1 MSSAAPL
8 PDLAA
13 LLAQRVDLDPAEL
26 ARYDLEQHPALAD
39 TALLGTALH
48 DFLQRQPETGER
60 FGDAVDAELRQL
72 VEHKVNHF
80 ATLLTRPW
88 AGESLDA
95 GLALGRQ
102 QHEYGLST
110 AWLSSAHRVY
120 LDHLEQRVGGLALAA
135 DERAGLTAALRKLV
149 FYDLLLQ
156 LSGYHAGAEA
166 VSQGEAQR
174 LARLNR
180 LYITLSQVSHIA
192 ARNVRHL
199 GSREL
204 AAQTLLREVCETVVE
219 HGGIHMAWVGFID
232 AASQRIEPFAWA
244 GADAARYLGGIT
256 VSVDPAR
263 PEGQGPSGRAVRS
276 GQLQLLEDSL
286 NAPGYHAW
294 SQHALRQGFRSSVA
308 TPLWRDG
315 AVIGVLNL
323 YAAAPGFFGAEEQ
336 RLAKA
341 IADKIDLALG
351 HLDDLERQRQA
362 EARLLHQATHDPLTG
377 LPNRTRLFH
386 RLEQALQADA
396 ADRLTVLMLDLD
408 GFKDINDL
416 FGHSAGDT
424 LLCRIA
430 ERLRALCRPAD
441 VVARM
446 GGDEFVV
453 LLEQLPDP
461 HTARNAV
468 EQIIS
473 AVRRPVPLP
482 DGEVSVSTSIGMVT
496 GSAGVSADT
505 LLRQADIALY
515 RAKSL
520 GRDQYC
526 LFDDE
531 LERQLKQQQTTRHA
545 IRAALDG
552 DELALY
558 YQPKVDLQSGA
569 VIGAEALIRWVVNG
583 EVRAPGRFLPALEGT
598 ELLGQIDSWAI
609 RHAIAHAAHWHRHG
623 LPLQIS
629 VNVSAI
635 SLRRP
640 AFFGE
645 LRALLAEAALPH
657 QALQLEVLESVSQDS
672 LQYIIDCLQACKD
685 IGVSL
690 ALDDF
695 GTGASSL
702 LHLQRI
708 QPDVIKIDQ
717 RFVRSMR
724 EQPENIAIIKSVST
738 FSQLSGRTVIA
749 EGVETEAI
757 GQDLLALGVRFGQ
770 GYAIARPMPATDFPV
785 WVSQWRPPAA
795 WRCHVTAAS

>member
-1 MSSAAPL
+1 M
-8 PDLAA
+8 
-13 LLAQRVDLDPAEL
+13 LAQRVDLDPAEL
-26 ARYDLEQHPALAD
+26 AGYDLEQHPALAD
-39 TALLGTALH
+39 TVILGAALH
-48 DFLQRQPETGER
+48 DFLKRQPETGER
-60 FGDAVDAELRQL
+60 FCDAADAELRRL
-72 VEHKVNHF
+72 VEHKVRHF
-80 ATLLTRPW
+80 ATLLTQPW

-102 QHEYGLST
+102 QHQYGLST

-120 LDHLEQRVGGLALAA
+120 LDHLEHAVSGLALPASQ
-135 DERAGLTAALRKLV
+135 RAGLTAALRKLV

-204 AAQTLLREVCETVVE
+204 ASQTLLREVCETVVE
-219 HGGIHMAWVGFID
+219 HGGIQLAWVGFVD
-232 AASQRIEPFAWA
+232 PESQQIAPLAWA
-244 GADAARYLGGIT
+244 GVEAASYLDGIT
-256 VSVDPAR
+256 ISAAPDR
-263 PEGQGPSGRAVRS
+263 PEGQGPSGCAVRS
-276 GQLQLLEDSL
+276 GQLQLLEDAHR
-286 NAPGYHAW
+286 APSYHPWIKLA
-294 SQHALRQGFRSSVA
+294 RERGFRSSVA
-308 TPLWRDG
+308 APLWRDG
-315 AVIGVLNL
+315 TVVGVLNL
-323 YAAAPGFFGAEEQ
+323 YAATPGFFGEEEQ

-351 HLDDLERQRQA
+351 HLDDLERQHQA

-377 LPNRTRLFH
+377 LPNRMRLFH
-386 RLEQALQADA
+386 RLEQALQADD
-396 ADRLTVLMLDLD
+396 ADRLAVLMLDLD

-453 LLEQLPDP
+453 LLEQLPDL

-473 AVRRPVPLP
+473 AVRRPVRLP

-496 GSAGVSADT
+496 GGAGLSADT

-526 LFDDE
+526 LFDAE

-545 IRAALDG
+545 IRAALEG

-558 YQPKVDLQSGA
+558 YQPKVDLQSGE
-569 VIGAEALIRWVVNG
+569 VIGAEALIRWIVDG

-609 RHAIAHAAHWHRHG
+609 RHAISQASHWHRHG
-623 LPLQIS
+623 LPLQVS

-640 AFFGE
+640 TFFSE
-645 LRALLAEAALPH
+645 LRTLLHDTGLPH

-757 GQDLLALGVRFGQ
+757 GQDLLELGVRFGQ
-770 GYAIARPMPATDFPV
+770 GYAIARPMPAADLPA
-785 WVSQWRPPAA
+785 WVSQWRQPAA
-795 WRCHVTAAS
+795 WRVSTPPSR